1 MIQIP
6 TDIVV
11 VELWNQVY
19 PYNISTVDVL
29 HRSLNSFAHLLCID
43 STIKKKKKKKNPNC
57 VPCCTLR

>member
-43 STIKKKKKKKNPNC
+43 STIKLPQFFF
-57 VPCCTLR
+57 